1 MTVAQQRRP
10 VLGAA
15 VVTFVLIELQR
26 VLLPSALLVWPQ
38 TSRVSTL
45 AAMGVVAAL
54 SLVPVAVAVT
64 IGRIPPRTVWGWA
77 ATALFGA
84 RVVLWFG
91 PDGTT
96 LLATGAVG
104 VVAGFTALIAL
115 TAGSSAA
122 RPVRVGVVL
131 GLAAEACLRAAT
143 LGLGF
148 LWSPGAWA
156 QAGGL
161 VVLLT
166 VAVAIPRTAGLLVAG
181 TGQEEEGPPAWPW
194 WWLTPAFALTGII
207 TSVPGRVTVATGW
220 EPGTVA
226 VAIAAAH
233 VVAVLAAILAPRIFP
248 FRVAPFGAGLT
259 LIGTAAALPAAGWQG
274 VIGPAAAAIGLGA
287 LAGAG
292 IDDLTATSARRRAVI
307 TAAALGLASVAS
319 LLYYAV
325 ELVPLPGNNR
335 LLLLALA
342 GGAAVLGTVIARH
355 GAVPTVRVRLR
366 PAPAT
371 RSVVA
376 AAIVVLLVGLLARPL
391 ELRPLPTTE
400 GRLTVATYNVRSGFG
415 LDGRYDPVRQAEVLR
430 DHGVD
435 LVLLNEVDRGWWA
448 HGGQDLLP
456 SFAATL
462 GFEHV
467 RFAPATD
474 EVRGHALLSRH
485 PIAEFVT
492 EPLPAGP
499 GDIAGS
505 HLGAVVVLP
514 GDVPLGVVGTQLASG
529 PGSASARLAQA
540 RSVAGTVARFRER
553 QVPTILLG
561 DLGAPADSTAIESF
575 APLLH
580 SALPQ
585 GTRTYPAPA
594 PTEQRDHILLSSDLR
609 RSEAWTPHVTASE
622 HLPVIVRVIRVPL
635 VR

>member
-1 MTVAQQRRP
+1 VTVAQRRSP
-10 VLGAA
+10 LLGTAA
-15 VVTFVLIELQR
+15 VTFVLIELQR

-38 TSRVSTL
+38 TSRISTL
-45 AAMGVVAAL
+45 GAMGVVTAL
-54 SLVPVAVAVT
+54 SLAPIAFAVT
-64 IGRIPPRTVWGWA
+64 IGRVPARSVWRWA
-77 ATALFGA
+77 ATLLLGA
-84 RVVLWFG
+84 RAVLWFEPG
-91 PDGTT
+91 GMS
-96 LLATGAVG
+96 LLVTGAVG
-104 VVAGFTALIAL
+104 VVAGSTALVAL

-148 LWSPGAWA
+148 PWSSGGWA

-166 VAVAIPRTAGLLVAG
+166 LAVAIPRSAASLVAG
-181 TGQEEEGPPAWPW
+181 TDRAEGPPAWPW

-207 TSVPGRVTVATGW
+207 TAVPGRVTVATGW
-220 EPGTVA
+220 GPGAVA
-226 VAIAAAH
+226 VAIATAH
-233 VVAVLAAILAPRIFP
+233 VGAVLAAMLAPRMFP

-259 LIGTAAALPAAGWQG
+259 LIGTAAALPATGWLG
-274 VIGPAAAAIGLGA
+274 VTGPAATAIGLGA

-292 IDDLTATSARRRAVI
+292 IDDLTPTPPRRRAVV
-307 TAAALGLASVAS
+307 TAAALGLATVVS

-325 ELVPLPGNNR
+325 DLLPLPGNNR

-355 GAVPTVRVRLR
+355 GAVPTVQVRLR
-366 PAPAT
+366 RTAT
-371 RSVVA
+371 ARSVA
-376 AAIVVLLVGLLARPL
+376 AATMVVLLVGLLARPPV
-391 ELRPLPTTE
+391 LRPLATTD

-415 LDGRYDPVRQAEVLR
+415 LDGRYDPVRQAQVLR
-430 DHGVD
+430 ELEVD

-474 EVRGHALLSRH
+474 EVRGHALLSRY

-492 EPLPAGP
+492 EPLPAGV
-499 GDIAGS
+499 GSTAGS

-514 GDVPLGVVGTQLASG
+514 GEVPLGVVGAQLTSG
-529 PGSASARLAQA
+529 PGADSARLAQA
-540 RSVAGTVARFRER
+540 RSVAGTVARLRER

-561 DLGAPADSTAIESF
+561 DLGASADSTAISSF
-575 APLLH
+575 DPLLH

-609 RSEAWTPHVTASE
+609 RSEAWTPHSTASE
-622 HLPVIVRVIRVPL
+622 HLPVVVRVIRVPL
-635 VR
+635 AR

>member
-1 MTVAQQRRP
+1 MTVAQQHSP
-10 VLGAA
+10 VLGTA

-38 TSRVSTL
+38 TSRISTL
-45 AAMGVVAAL
+45 AATGVVAVL
-54 SLVPVAVAVT
+54 SLVPIALAVT
-64 IGRIPPRTVWGWA
+64 IGRVPARTVWTWT
-77 ATALFGA
+77 ATALLGA
-84 RVVLWFG
+84 RVVLWFE
-91 PDGTT
+91 PSGTM

-115 TAGSSAA
+115 AAGSSAA

-143 LGLGF
+143 LGLG
-148 LWSPGAWA
+148 LPWSTGVWA
-156 QAGGL
+156 QAAGL

-166 VAVAIPRTAGLLVAG
+166 LVVAVLRTAGSLVAG
-181 TGQEEEGPPAWPW
+181 RYQEQGPPAWPW

-207 TSVPGRVTVATGW
+207 TAVPGRVTVATGW
-220 EPGTVA
+220 GPGAVA
-226 VAIAAAH
+226 AAIAAAH
-233 VVAVLAAILAPRIFP
+233 VGAVLAAVLAPRIFP
-248 FRVAPFGAGLT
+248 SRVAPFGAGLT
-259 LIGTAAALPAAGWQG
+259 LIGTAAALPATGWLGVAGP
-274 VIGPAAAAIGLGA
+274 VAAAIGLGA

-292 IDDLTATSARRRAVI
+292 IDDLTPTTPRRRAVI
-307 TAAALGLASVAS
+307 TAAALGLATLLS
-319 LLYYAV
+319 LLYYAAD
-325 ELVPLPGNNR
+325 LLPLPGNNR
-335 LLLLALA
+335 LVLLALS
-342 GGAAVLGTVIARH
+342 GGAAVLGVGITRH
-355 GAVPTVRVRLR
+355 GAVPTVRARLH
-366 PAPAT
+366 PAAAAL
-371 RSVVA
+371 SLAA
-376 AAIVVLLVGLLARPL
+376 AAIVVLLAGLLARPPL
-391 ELRPLPTTE
+391 LQPLPPTD

-415 LDGRYDPVRQAEVLR
+415 LDGRFDPVRQAAVLR
-430 DHGVD
+430 DHQVD

-456 SFAATL
+456 SFAAEL

-474 EVRGHALLSRH
+474 EVHGHALLSRH

-492 EPLPAGP
+492 EPLPVDGGHA
-499 GDIAGS
+499 AGS

-529 PGSASARLAQA
+529 PGADSARLAQA
-540 RSVAGTVARFRER
+540 RSVAGTVARLRER

-561 DLGAPADSTAIESF
+561 DLGAPADSTAITSF
-575 APLLH
+575 DPLLH

-635 VR
+635 AR